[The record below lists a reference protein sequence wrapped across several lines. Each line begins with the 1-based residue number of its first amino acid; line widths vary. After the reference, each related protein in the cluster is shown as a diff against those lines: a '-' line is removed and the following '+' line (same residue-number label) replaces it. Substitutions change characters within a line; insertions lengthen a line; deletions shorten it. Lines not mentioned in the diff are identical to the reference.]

1 MKRVNVGLSVQPIED
16 EMVEEIM
23 VQGTLTSCLTKG
35 QSEPPMG

>member
-23 VQGTLTSCLTKG
+23 VQGTLNSSVG
-35 QSEPPMG
+35 SGV